1 MSLEE
6 LRAVAL
12 SLPEAHEAPH
22 FERTSFRV
30 GTRIFATAATGGDQ
44 AMVVVKP
51 PERLDA
57 LLASY
62 PESFFHLGTWTTRN
76 GSLGVRLAHVEAAL
90 VRTLIIDSWSRIAP
104 HHARAAFDAA
114 EVTARRR

>member
-1 MSLEE
+1 MTLEE
-6 LRAVAL
+6 LRSLAL
-12 SLPEAHEAPH
+12 SLPEAHEEPH

-30 GTRIFATAATGGDQ
+30 GKRIFATAVPGGEE

-62 PESFFHLGTWTTRN
+62 PDCFFSYGTWTVRN
-76 GSLGVRLAHVEAAL
+76 GSLGVRLATVDPEL
-90 VRTLIIDSWSRIAP
+90 MRTLVIDSWSRLAP
-104 HHARAAFDAA
+104 PGARAAFGSG
-114 EVTARRR
+114 